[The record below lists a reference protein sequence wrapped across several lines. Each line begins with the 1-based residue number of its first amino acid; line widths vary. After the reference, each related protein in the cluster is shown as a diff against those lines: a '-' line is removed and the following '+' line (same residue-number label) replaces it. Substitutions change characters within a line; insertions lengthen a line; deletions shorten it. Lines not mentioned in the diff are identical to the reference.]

1 MQIPQPHI
9 NINRR
14 TILQGKIKVR
24 DIFKKIY
31 QNRQIN
37 RGTVLLRKI
46 NLAASKDHLKEQLN
60 LYLDHLSQH
69 TRCEIS
75 QRDRTRIWNIIER
88 NNQVAKA
95 LQSPHFRQ
103 VVKKQR
109 QMLGKTSL
117 GLVFCIDGRIPAI
130 FLGGRF
136 ARHFEIPA
144 GEITT
149 IKRKSDGK
157 LIPDSSD
164 LNEALRRIAISS
176 DDLLEIIFAHTSLSN
191 PHHGCAAMMAKKK
204 MGFANLKL
212 SLEEANLEII
222 KQTSIPAITNGYN
235 EFRIQL
241 GLQPLKVVAIPALY
255 DTDTFGII
263 LNYGSPNS
271 FSTTFLTYQ
280 YKDQLDE
287 YFIKDNLVFG
297 SFREKFTDLKF
308 MAVNARN
315 VLKVTEGISL
325 GKVAPNL
332 LKEINEYL
340 DKFFKDLTLDQT
352 KALRFLLIRNIAF
365 QFLTGLLNVKKKNL
379 DHAFAKHE
387 ESYMAVAM
395 RGATIGKFDPQ
406 SQGFASTPSDPGQ
419 AIQNI
424 NTMMSIMGGRQNKP
438 YILFVCNSVNSRD
451 LKEFN
456 QVLQRIIGSNAGLL
470 RDIVEDKNL
479 GAMIEK
485 GEIIPVPVLIE
496 EDTREVLKIVDH
508 SGYI

>member
-9 NINRR
+9 NI
-14 TILQGKIKVR
+14 KVR
-24 DIFKKIY
+24 DLFKRIY
-31 QNRQIN
+31 QKKQ
-37 RGTVLLRKI
+37 I
-46 NLAASKDHLKEQLN
+46 NLAASKDHLQEQLN

-69 TRCEIS
+69 TREEVS
-75 QRDRTRIWNIIER
+75 QRDRIRIWNIIER

-95 LQSPHFRQ
+95 LQSPHFRG
-103 VVKKQR
+103 VVKTQR
-109 QMLGKTSL
+109 QLLGKTSL

-136 ARHFEIPA
+136 ARHFETPA

-176 DDLLEIIFAHTSLSN
+176 DDLLEIIFAHTSLSD
-191 PHHGCAAMMAKKK
+191 PRHGCGAMMVKKK
-204 MGFANLKL
+204 MGLANSNL

-222 KQTSIPAITNGYN
+222 KQTSIPSITNSYN
-235 EFRIQL
+235 EFRTQL
-241 GLQPLKVVAIPALY
+241 GLQPLKVVTISALY

-271 FSTTFLTYQ
+271 FSTTLLTFK

-297 SFREKFTDLKF
+297 SFREKFTDLKY
-308 MAVNARN
+308 MPINARN
-315 VLKVTEGISL
+315 VLKVTEPLIL
-325 GKVAPNL
+325 GKVVPTL
-332 LKEINEYL
+332 LKEVNEYL
-340 DKFFKDLTLDQT
+340 DKFFKDLTKDQA

-365 QFLTGLLNVKKKNL
+365 QFLTGLSTVKKKNL
-379 DHAFAKHE
+379 DHAFSKHE

-406 SQGFASTPSDPGQ
+406 NQGFASTPSDPGQ

-424 NTMMSIMGGRQNKP
+424 NTMMSIMGSGKQNRP

-451 LKEFN
+451 LRENN
-456 QVLQRIIGSNAGLL
+456 QVLQRIMGSNAGLL

-479 GAMIEK
+479 GVMIEK

-496 EDTREVLKIVDH
+496 ESTREVLKIIDH